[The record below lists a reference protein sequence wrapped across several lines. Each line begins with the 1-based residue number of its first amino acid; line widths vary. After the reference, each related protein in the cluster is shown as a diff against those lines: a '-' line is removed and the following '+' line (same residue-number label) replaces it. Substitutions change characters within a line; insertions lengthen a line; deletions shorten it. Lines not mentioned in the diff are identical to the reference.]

1 MKSGFARNEVFQHEL
16 RSSYLWFRLCV
27 REASAR
33 AHSRRHG
40 ATCYWIRE
48 SSIGKAPPSGQT
60 KPSISSFNFFDFLIF
75 FSSFTVLSHPYS
87 SFWISWLV
95 SDNSSTFS
103 WNASSRLSCNSCPS
117 LAARCILLLLSC
129 SSDTFVHYS
138 TTSKC
143 YFSYSPFSDTIR
155 PHIACMITLSTSTI
169 CKSIGKDDSITK
181 GSEHPALHVEKMSF
195 STLPVQL
202 RFHQRNSQL
211 HVLIFGMA
219 KTFWI

>member
-33 AHSRRHG
+33 PHSRRHG

-95 SDNSSTFS
+95 SDNSSTFL

-117 LAARCILLLLSC
+117 LAARCISFFYRVHPTLLYTIQPHQNVIFHIHLSLTQ
-129 SSDTFVHYS
+129 SDPILHAWSLYPPQQFVNLS
-138 TTSKC
+138 GKTTPSQKE
-143 YFSYSPFSDTIR
+143 
-155 PHIACMITLSTSTI
+155 A
-169 CKSIGKDDSITK
+169 SIQHSMLKRC
-181 GSEHPALHVEKMSF
+181 LF